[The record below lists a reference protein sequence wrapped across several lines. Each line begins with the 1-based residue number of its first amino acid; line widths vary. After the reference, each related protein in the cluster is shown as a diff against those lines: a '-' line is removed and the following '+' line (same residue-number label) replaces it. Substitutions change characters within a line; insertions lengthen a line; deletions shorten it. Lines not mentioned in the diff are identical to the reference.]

1 MTAKEKA
8 KELIE
13 KYTKIKVVVLGCG
26 KEECNPCIIGD
37 NMNQIATKQ
46 CAIIAVDEILEQ
58 IDTIDTYLGNLKEQ
72 LQFFYSVKTE
82 LNKL

>member
-8 KELIE
+8 KELVE

-26 KEECNPCIIGD
+26 KEEGNPCIIED
-37 NMNQIATKQ
+37 NINQIAAKQ
-46 CAIIAVDEILEQ
+46 CTIIAVDEIINE
-58 IDTIDTYLGNLKEQ
+58 LKREPYTNYEIIVFWKA
-72 LQFFYSVKTE
+72 LKTE